1 MCEMRSLSWVIGA
14 IAALA
19 SAQAAE
25 AQAPTSASTS
35 ATGSASVVQPITLVK
50 NSDLAFGSL
59 VRPSLGSNT
68 VTIDPTSGARTLSGT
83 GDASL
88 AANRTASRATY
99 SVAGE
104 GGATFSVTVPSSFT
118 MARVGG
124 NETLPVTLT
133 ASAVS
138 GALSGSIGAGGSA
151 NFSIGGSLPLSS
163 TTVSGDYTGTFN
175 VTVGYN

>member
-1 MCEMRSLSWVIGA
+1 MRSLNWVIGA
-14 IAALA
+14 SAALA
-19 SAQAAE
+19 TAGAAQ

-35 ATGSASVVQPITLVK
+35 ATGTASVVQPITLVK
-50 NSDLAFGSL
+50 NTDLAFGSL

-68 VTIDPTSGARTLSGT
+68 VTIDPASGARTISGT
-83 GDASL
+83 GDASPGSAL
-88 AANRTASRATY
+88 AASRATY

-104 GGATFSVTVPSSFT
+104 GGATFTVTVPTSFT

-124 NETLPVTLT
+124 NETLPVSLT
-133 ASAVS
+133 ASALS
-138 GALSGSIGAGGSA
+138 GALSGSIGSSGSA

-163 TTVSGDYTGTFN
+163 TTVSGDYTGTFD

>member
-1 MCEMRSLSWVIGA
+1 MRSLSWVIGA
-14 IAALA
+14 VAALA
-19 SAQAAE
+19 TAGAAQ

-35 ATGSASVVQPITLVK
+35 ATGSAAVVQPITLVK
-50 NSDLAFGSL
+50 NTDLAFGSL
-59 VRPSLGSNT
+59 VRPSLGANT
-68 VTIDPTSGARTLSGT
+68 VTIDPTSGARTISGT
-83 GDASL
+83 GDASPG
-88 AANRTASRATY
+88 AAQTATRASY

-138 GALSGSIGAGGSA
+138 GALSGSIGTGGSA

>member
-1 MCEMRSLSWVIGA
+1 MRSLSWVIGA
-14 IAALA
+14 AAALA
-19 SAQAAE
+19 MAQAAQ
-25 AQAPTSASTS
+25 AQSPTTASTS
-35 ATGSASVVQPITLVK
+35 ATGSAAVVQPITLVK
-50 NSDLAFGSL
+50 NTDLAFGSL
-59 VRPSLGSNT
+59 VRPSLGANT
-68 VTIDPTSGARTLSGT
+68 VIVDPASGARTLTGT

-88 AANRTASRATY
+88 AGNQIASRATY

-104 GGATFSVTVPSSFT
+104 GGATFSVTIPSSFV

-124 NETLPVTLT
+124 NETLPVSLT
-133 ASAVS
+133 ASALT

>member
-1 MCEMRSLSWVIGA
+1 MRSLSWVIGA
-14 IAALA
+14 SIALA
-19 SAQAAE
+19 MAQAAQ
-25 AQAPTSASTS
+25 AQTPTSASTS
-35 ATGSASVVQPITLVK
+35 ANGTAAVIQPVTLVK
-50 NSDLAFGSL
+50 NTDLAFGSL

-68 VTIDPTSGARTLSGT
+68 VTIDPTSGARSISGT
-83 GDASL
+83 GDAAPGSAL
-88 AANRTASRATY
+88 TATRATY

-104 GGATFSVTVPSSFT
+104 GGATFSVTIPRTFT

-124 NETLPVTLT
+124 SETLPVSLT

-138 GALSGSIGAGGSA
+138 GALSGSNGSVGSA